1 MIQND
6 GGYMIPSLIL
16 LLASCNLHIQRF
28 EELPWKVS
36 LYRRSEAFRVD
47 ETYVNNNVFIDVY
60 FR

>member
-1 MIQND
+1 
-6 GGYMIPSLIL
+6 MIPSLIL

-47 ETYVNNNVFIDVY
+47 ETYLNNNVFIDVY